1 MNFVKVILNKKRR
14 EKRNMNKKTFIG
26 LNAFVALL
34 LAWFAFQMYDINQKK
49 EKVKKEL
56 NEVKQQLVV
65 YENKKKT
72 LEDNQ
77 KNLNN
82 SDKTEKLA
90 REVFNLKRK
99 RETTYKIIE

>member
-1 MNFVKVILNKKRR
+1 
-14 EKRNMNKKTFIG
+14 MNKKTFIG

-90 REVFNLKRK
+90 REVLNL
-99 RETTYKIIE
+99 

>member
-82 SDKTEKLA
+82 SDNNEY
-90 REVFNLKRK
+90 FKRLFFIK
-99 RETTYKIIE
+99 QKN

>member
-1 MNFVKVILNKKRR
+1 MWYRAERI
-14 EKRNMNKKTFIG
+14 I
-26 LNAFVALL
+26 
-34 LAWFAFQMYDINQKK
+34 INQKK

-99 RETTYKIIE
+99 GETTYKIIE

>member
-1 MNFVKVILNKKRR
+1 
-14 EKRNMNKKTFIG
+14 MNKKTFIG

-90 REVFNLKRK
+90 REVSNLKRK
-99 RETTYKIIE
+99 GETTYKIIE

>member
-1 MNFVKVILNKKRR
+1 
-14 EKRNMNKKTFIG
+14 MNKKTFIG

-90 REVFNLKRK
+90 REVFNLKRIG
-99 RETTYKIIE
+99 ETTYKIIE

>member
-1 MNFVKVILNKKRR
+1 MKKRR

-99 RETTYKIIE
+99 GETTYKIIE